1 MTHPVEFS
9 IYTDGGYFE
18 KQDLGG
24 WGSVIYQQ
32 GQELLRQSD
41 WQKHTSSLEMELK
54 AAVKGL
60 ESLQSYLQT
69 EQLPLSPPAQ
79 FQITLFTDSRILI
92 EGLSEK
98 ITHWRLNNWIHKS
111 GNRVKYQTLWE
122 MLESLTQQLQV
133 KWQWVKG
140 HNGNLGNTIADQLAR
155 KAVMQ
160 RLQETY

>member
-1 MTHPVEFS
+1 MTKPVEIE

-32 GQELLRQSD
+32 DQELLRQSD
-41 WQKHTSSLEMELK
+41 WQMHTSSLEMELK

-60 ESLQSYLQT
+60 ESLQTYLQHARL
-69 EQLPLSPPAQ
+69 QQPPPAH

-92 EGLSEK
+92 EGLTEK
-98 ITHWRLNNWIHKS
+98 IARWRLNNWIHKS

-122 MLESLTQQLQV
+122 ALEVLTQQLQV
-133 KWQWVKG
+133 NWQWVKG

-155 KAVMQ
+155 EAVMQ
-160 RLQETY
+160 RLQKTH